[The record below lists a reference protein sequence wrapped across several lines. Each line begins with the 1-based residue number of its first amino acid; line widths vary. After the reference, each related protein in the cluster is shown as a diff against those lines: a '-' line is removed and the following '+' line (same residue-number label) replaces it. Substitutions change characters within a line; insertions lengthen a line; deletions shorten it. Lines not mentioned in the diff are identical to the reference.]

1 MHPSSSRNQ
10 REWVGSLI
18 SMEETFSGSPYILAI
33 IKVAFVLFFLHRQD
47 IFPGE
52 RCIPAKSKTTKGSAD
67 DNLRDIVTSME
78 RDLSA
83 SGIVVLS
90 NLMPSI
96 RSLFP
101 HILRRVVSDPDL
113 SALGGEQTQP
123 SHNSG
128 QGNVVRDDEDTT
140 ASSAESST
148 NRLHHLF
155 RRLVHAISS
164 PEHPLFICLD
174 DLQWADRGS
183 CE

>member
-1 MHPSSSRNQ
+1 
-10 REWVGSLI
+10 L
-18 SMEETFSGSPYILAI
+18 SGSGKSSLVQS
-33 IKVAFVLFFLHRQD
+33 IKEPLSNWGYRHISAKFDRLPQQQPLSTIASAFDDFFVSIAVLRQNQ
-47 IFPGE
+47 G
-52 RCIPAKSKTTKGSAD
+52 AD
-67 DNLRDIVTSME
+67 DNVDDIVTSME
-78 RDLSA
+78 RDLTA

-90 NLMPSI
+90 NLIPSI

-113 SALGGEQTQP
+113 SALDGEQTQP

-174 DLQWADRGS
+174 DLQWADRSS